1 MAHER
6 EASVERI
13 ILFSDCVLAIAIT
26 LLILPLTEI
35 HPAEHATLADTVVE
49 HSAELAAS
57 RSHLPSSPITGR
69 FITTSSGHSS
79 VTTGESSC

>member
-13 ILFSDCVLAIAIT
+13 ILFSDGVLAIAIT

-35 HPAEHATLADTVVE
+35 HPAEDATLADVVVE
-49 HSAELAAS
+49 NSA
-57 RSHLPSSPITGR
+57 
-69 FITTSSGHSS
+69 
-79 VTTGESSC
+79 